1 MITPWWAKAM
11 DLGKVVEGP
20 LILDGTLYLG
30 SFFFIL

>member
-1 MITPWWAKAM
+1 M

-30 SFFFIL
+30 SFFLFYNGV